1 MSTRL
6 MLPGQMLPG
15 QMLRCQMLPGQM
27 LPDRFPVLKM
37 IPEIYL

>member
-15 QMLRCQMLPGQM
+15 QMLPCQMLPGQM